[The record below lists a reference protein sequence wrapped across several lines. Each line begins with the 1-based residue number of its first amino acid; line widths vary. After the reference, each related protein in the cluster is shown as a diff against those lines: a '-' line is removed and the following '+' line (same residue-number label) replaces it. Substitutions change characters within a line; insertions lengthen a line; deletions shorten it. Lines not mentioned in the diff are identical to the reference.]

1 MHQMQSLLLGAM
13 ARRGSA
19 WQSGTQK
26 ASPTSGVF
34 AVLIADN
41 LSDIIRAEIQ
51 NLFYVV

>member
-1 MHQMQSLLLGAM
+1 M
-13 ARRGSA
+13 

-26 ASPTSGVF
+26 ASLTSGVF

-41 LSDIIRAEIQ
+41 LSDIIRVEIQ

>member
-1 MHQMQSLLLGAM
+1 M
-13 ARRGSA
+13 

-26 ASPTSGVF
+26 ASPRSGVF

-41 LSDIIRAEIQ
+41 LSDIIRVEIQ